1 MKKEGFWG
9 FLKSKGRL
17 AVLVAFG
24 TLGLLLLLLSGLG
37 LGGEKDTETETPPVL
52 DAEALAAYQAELE
65 KELEHFC
72 EAAGGVSD
80 VHVLVSF
87 SGGYRQEYLTD
98 KEGNPVTVGSGS
110 NEHALAKSVTPPAVS
125 GVGIVC
131 RRGNDPTVQKT
142 LVELISTA
150 LGIPSNRVYVTGT

>member
-1 MKKEGFWG
+1 MKKEGFLG

-17 AVLVAFG
+17 AVLAVLG
-24 TLGLLLLLLSGLG
+24 TVGLLCLLLSGLG
-37 LGGEKDTETETPPVL
+37 FGGEEDTEQEGSSVLDTETLT
-52 DAEALAAYQAELE
+52 AYQAELE

-80 VHVLVSF
+80 VHVLISF
-87 SGGYRQEYLTD
+87 SGGYREEYLID
-98 KEGNPVTVGSGS
+98 KSGDPVTVGSGS
-110 NEHALAKSVTPPAVS
+110 NEHALARSITPPAVS

-131 RRGNDPTVQKT
+131 RRGDDPAVQRT